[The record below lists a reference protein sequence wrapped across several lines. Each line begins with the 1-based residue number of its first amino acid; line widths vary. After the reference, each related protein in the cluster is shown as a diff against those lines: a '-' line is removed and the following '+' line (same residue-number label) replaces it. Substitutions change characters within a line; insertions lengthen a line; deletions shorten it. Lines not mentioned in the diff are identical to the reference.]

1 MKINKII
8 IALAAAVLLIFTG
21 CENSLDEKKYETGKY
36 TVSGKVSFG
45 NSKGAAP
52 VTFSSDDS
60 ERTAS
65 TSFNGE
71 HFSLKLYA
79 CKYNEEGRLDPEKK
93 YPSGKVA
100 SNGTFVFDF
109 AEKGRF
115 KIFAELSKGGTLC
128 ACGSADVEITGYN
141 PYSITIAANPVPY
154 GDGKIQL
161 RVAADSSA
169 SQKITS
175 VRVSW
180 EDAVSFNVD
189 EAVDSG
195 EQQELAIQKREKI
208 VNGDMDKTFR
218 VENGSATITYDK
230 FCGGSWLASLNFE
243 DALGNTVY
251 TCKEVINIYPGFTT
265 NLWYGTSPTL
275 QTGNFKVTGNMVNRY
290 LANFG
295 TSPLVLYNT
304 VYDLDYSR
312 ASYNIRKTSYYIVN
326 SYFDSVPNEM
336 ATSNTLESYDFA
348 LDSEGNLYT
357 LDFEKNPSDGNRYY
371 LVLKSNRSDFTSFM
385 LPVKEATYNE
395 YRLFIDNET
404 NTLWVYAEIYENP
417 KGKKYHFY
425 GFNKISM
432 AQSYTEPSFHYCLA
446 ELGKD
451 SSESGVYGNDIY
463 PQMMTASQGI
473 FYILGR
479 GSYGSSK
486 FLVCVNPETNTTGE
500 IPEGEGGGLYFKAF
514 GDTEID
520 LIGMGFGFDLSWLT
534 DILYQEGKLYLLVR
548 EKGPYMDEMTPGTP
562 DYSIRSRGGVVTVD
576 VSNPASPIVSSEV
589 IGLAKESF
597 DHTGKAFYLYKD
609 ENPGTPLYTSADKKE
624 RYKVYSD
631 NTNEYEGQEIGSRLP
646 YIFAPTTKTASKYFY
661 GPSKFI
667 AIKPKKLVIADEGY
681 AFYTD
686 NDAYCFKNVNRIVE
700 IDLET
705 FAFTA
710 VYTAA
715 AFDPDVNDDFT
726 SSGFVSAEAL
736 GEPVYGSD
744 GRLYDDSVGS
754 GTCKVG
760 VAFKQE

>member
-8 IALAAAVLLIFTG
+8 IALATAALLLFTG
-21 CENSLDEKKYETGKY
+21 CDNSLDEKSYETERY
-36 TVSGKVSFG
+36 SVSGKISFA
-45 NSKGAAP
+45 NSNSAAP
-52 VTFSSDDS
+52 VTFTSESG
-60 ERTAS
+60 ERTAT
-65 TSFNGE
+65 TSFNNAQ
-71 HFSLKLYA
+71 FSLELYA
-79 CKYNEEGRLDPEKK
+79 YMYNEEGRLITDKK
-93 YPSGKVA
+93 YSSAKAA
-100 SNGTFVFDF
+100 SDGSFVFDF
-109 AEKGRF
+109 AKKGRYA
-115 KIFAELSKGGTLC
+115 IFAELSKDGTLC
-128 ACGSADVEITGYN
+128 ARGNAYVDIPAFDSRPLTLSAK
-141 PYSITIAANPVPY
+141 PVPY

-161 RVAADSSA
+161 KVAADTSTNP
-169 SQKITS
+169 KIAKVS
-175 VRVSW
+175 VSW
-180 EDAVSFNVD
+180 EEAAFFNFED
-189 EAVDSG
+189 EITSR
-195 EQQELAIQKREKI
+195 EQQALAMQKREKVI
-208 VNGDMDKTFR
+208 CGDCNKSFAIESGT
-218 VENGSATITYDK
+218 ATIAYDE
-230 FCGGSWLASLNFE
+230 FCGGAWQAKLDFE
-243 DALGNTVY
+243 DALGNVIY
-251 TCKEVINIYPGFTT
+251 SCREVINVYPGFTT

-295 TSPLVLYNT
+295 TSPFVLYNT

-312 ASYNIRKTSYYIVN
+312 ASNNIRKTSYYIVN

-385 LPVKEATYNE
+385 LPVKEATHNE

-404 NTLWVYAEIYENP
+404 NTLWVYAEIDENP

-520 LIGMGFGFDLSWLT
+520 LIDMGFGFDLPWLT

-548 EKGPYMDEMTPGTP
+548 EKGPDMEDMTPGTP

-597 DHTGKAFYLYKD
+597 DHTGKAFYLYED
-609 ENPGTPLYTSADKKE
+609 EYQTKPLYTSADKKE

-631 NTNEYEGQEIGSRLP
+631 NTNEYQGQEIGSRLP

-715 AFDPDVNDDFT
+715 AFEPDANDDFT